1 MLVPLRLGCNL
12 AGDGWG
18 LPKPKTIST
27 LKCIRAVTTKSLMK
41 NAWEDVSKRQS
52 FISSFG
58 KWLESGGWNL
68 CIIWVS
74 TLCWEKGPFT
84 TSSNLLVQ
92 FPHYLSVWLVTS
104 VSFRPL
110 AKCFEREIKEPCVLP
125 YKLPDV
131 SFNLSSVTLALGVCT
146 GLLLPCWPHSS
157 LILSFVFFTDIRHV
171 TVTCLMSIRVTISKR
186 LASTYLEIINHCA

>member
-110 AKCFEREIKEPCVLP
+110 AKCFEREIKEHCILP

-131 SFNLSSVTLALGVCT
+131 SFNLSSVTLAPRLHSALT
-146 GLLLPCWPHSS
+146 SMLATFIPHP
-157 LILSFVFFTDIRHV
+157 FFCLFHRHQ
-171 TVTCLMSIRVTISKR
+171 TCDSHMSDVYQGYHI
-186 LASTYLEIINHCA
+186 